1 MKFTS
6 SSTEYPSY
14 QWRDSINLINTNCYI
29 FVALFVALIVV
40 HFAWNF
46 VVFHYEVLSP
56 KYSTA
61 CYMLKHIS
69 STQNKEFLSH
79 LRVYRKSAATAH
91 MDGRRVTDG
100 PLYTGFLYKKQR
112 FDFNTQITTGL
123 EKAQLKS
130 RKQSEFTLNY
140 YSFSSFFS

>member
-1 MKFTS
+1 MKFIS

-14 QWRDSINLINTNCYI
+14 YQRDSINLINTNFCCTICCTNCLYI
-29 FVALFVALIVV
+29 LFGILLYFIMK
-40 HFAWNF
+40 FC
-46 VVFHYEVLSP
+46 P
-56 KYSTA
+56 KYSTT

-79 LRVYRKSAATAH
+79 LRVYRKSASTAQ
-91 MDGRRVTDG
+91 MNGRIVTDG
-100 PLYTGFLYKKQR
+100 PLYTGFLYKNKR
-112 FDFNTQITTGL
+112 FDGHTQITTGL
-123 EKAQLKS
+123 EKAHSKS